1 MQAGGMS
8 LNMEGR
14 VEMTMKWAA
23 AVAGVCLLIGQIAP
37 SAAQTVNYP
46 VQNVTLVTHSS
57 PGGGSD
63 VFLRELVKHLTPVMG
78 STFAVENVRGGSGAK
93 AVAHVAK
100 APADGSMLYATTP
113 TYIQT
118 TLLSKPEAGY
128 QDLDPIV
135 IVFFDPQLIYT
146 RADAPWKTL
155 EDAIDYAKANP
166 DKGRWGAANP
176 ASLERIALE
185 RLSRFAGVKVPVVS
199 HEGGADLMIN
209 ILNGT
214 LDIGVGEMQE
224 IRAQLDAGKIRLLGT
239 LSETRLT
246 DMPNLPTAKEQGYD
260 LVVRKFRGLAGPKN
274 IPDDVARAWHKAM
287 EEVLKSPA
295 YKEQIAKESLIVSLM
310 GRDEARKFT
319 DAFVADVSGSLKEL
333 GVVK

>member
-1 MQAGGMS
+1 
-8 LNMEGR
+8 
-14 VEMTMKWAA
+14 MTMSWRAGLAA
-23 AVAGVCLLIGQIAP
+23 VCLLLVGQAAP
-37 SAAQTVNYP
+37 SDAQTVKYP
-46 VQNVTLVTHSS
+46 HQNVTLVTHSS

-63 VFLRELVKHLTPVMG
+63 VFLRELIKHLTPVMG

-93 AVAHVAK
+93 AVAQVAK
-100 APADGSMLYATTP
+100 APADGTMLYATTP

-135 IVFFDPQLIYT
+135 IVFFDPQLLYT
-146 RADAPWKTL
+146 RADAPWKTAK
-155 EDAIDYAKANP
+155 EAIEYAKANP
-166 DKGRWGAANP
+166 DKARWGAANP

-185 RLSRFAGVKVPVVS
+185 RLGRIAGVKVPVVS
-199 HEGGADLMIN
+199 HEGGADLMVN

-214 LDIGVGEMQE
+214 LDMGVGEVQE

-239 LSETRLT
+239 LSEARLA
-246 DMPNLPTAKEQGYD
+246 DMPDLPTAKEQGYD
-260 LVVRKFRGLAGPKN
+260 LVVRKFRGLAGPKG
-274 IPDDVARAWHKAM
+274 IPDDVAEAWRKAM
-287 EEVLKSPA
+287 EIVLATPA

-310 GRDEARKFT
+310 GRNEARKFT
-319 DAFVADVSGSLKEL
+319 DAFVQEVSGSLKEL